1 MADEKIKR
9 KIAVIFA
16 ADVVD
21 YSKHMETDE
30 TGTVRSLRECE
41 QILKNLFSEFNGRL
55 FNTGG
60 DSFFAEFSSA
70 KIARSDCLKL
80 PLKVGPFQGGV
91 AMRLGVFLQKV
102 GP

>member
-1 MADEKIKR
+1 MIINHNLSAKIMICFGIMLR
-9 KIAVIFA
+9 FA
-16 ADVVD
+16 KV
-21 YSKHMETDE
+21 
-30 TGTVRSLRECE
+30 
-41 QILKNLFSEFNGRL
+41 LKKFCFISNCKNH
-55 FNTGG
+55 
-60 DSFFAEFSSA
+60 DFAEFSSA